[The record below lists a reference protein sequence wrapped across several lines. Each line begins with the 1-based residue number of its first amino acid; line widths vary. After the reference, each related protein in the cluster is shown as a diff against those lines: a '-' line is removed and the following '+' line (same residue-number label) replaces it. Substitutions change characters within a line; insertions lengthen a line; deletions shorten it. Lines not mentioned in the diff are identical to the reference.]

1 MVFGCPGNRW
11 WMKGAHTKARRPV
24 AAAGDRELSSIRV
37 LFRSP
42 QNLPSFVL
50 VFPDW
55 TPAGAQLLVSLPHL
69 LLRAAATE
77 TANHV
82 CARSVQVQRATVIP
96 FLRA

>member
-1 MVFGCPGNRW
+1 
-11 WMKGAHTKARRPV
+11 MKGAQTKARKPV

-37 LFRSP
+37 LLRSP
-42 QNLPSFVL
+42 QNLPSFVFVSRF

-55 TPAGAQLLVSLPHL
+55 TPVGAQLLASLPHL
-69 LLRAAATE
+69 LLCSAATE

-82 CARSVQVQRATVIP
+82 CARSVSVQRATIIP